1 MVSVKAKV
9 YAKLNLSL
17 DITGK
22 RPDGYHTLSSVMQ
35 SVSLYDT
42 VCISLGKGNKAE
54 LKLTCSN
61 GTICG
66 EDNLAFAAAKKFFKA
81 AGIVPDADIFIEKK
95 IPLAG
100 GLGGGSADAAAVLAI
115 LNSVWGNPL
124 SEQEIFNIAL
134 SLGADVPFCLYGG
147 TKLAEGIGE
156 VLTPLKDMPKCLML
170 IAKKGVKSSTG
181 AMYKALDSAK
191 TLKTSDL
198 DIIKEGLQNQST
210 EQLSKGLY
218 NCFETVCGEDSLS
231 VKAEMLKCGAVY
243 AGLSGAGPSVFGI
256 FKTDEDR
263 DNAERI
269 LRLQGC
275 EVFACTP
282 TNKSFEIL

>member
-22 RPDGYHTLSSVMQ
+22 RPDGYHTLCSVMQ

-42 VCISLGKGNKAE
+42 VVISLKESTKAE

-66 EDNLAFAAAKKFFKA
+66 EDNLAFVAAKRFFEA
-81 AGIVPDADIFIEKK
+81 AGILPDADIYIEKR

-115 LNSVWGNPL
+115 LNSVWDNPL

-134 SLGADVPFCLYGG
+134 SLGADVPLCLYGG

-156 VLTPLKDMPKCLML
+156 ELTPLKNMPSSPML

-181 AMYKALDSAK
+181 AMYKALDSAEA
-191 TLKTSDL
+191 LKTSDL
-198 DIIKEGLQNQST
+198 DIIKEGLQNESV

-218 NCFETVCGEDSLS
+218 NCFETVCGDDSLS
-231 VKAEMLKCGAVY
+231 VKAEMQKLGAVY

-256 FKTDEDR
+256 FKTVEDR
-263 DNAERI
+263 DNAEKV
-269 LRLQGC
+269 LKTKGC

-282 TNKSFEIL
+282 TNKSFEII

>member
-9 YAKLNLSL
+9 YAKINLSL

-42 VCISLGKGNKAE
+42 VIISLKESTKAE

-66 EDNLAFAAAKKFFKA
+66 EDNLAFVAAKRFFEA
-81 AGIVPDADIFIEKK
+81 AGILPDADIYIEKR

-115 LNSVWGNPL
+115 LNSVWDNPL

-156 VLTPLKDMPKCLML
+156 ELTPLKNMPSSPML

-181 AMYKALDSAK
+181 AMYKALDSAEA
-191 TLKTSDL
+191 LKTSDL
-198 DIIKEGLQNQST
+198 DIIKEGLKNESV

-218 NCFETVCGEDSLS
+218 NCFETVCGDDSLS
-231 VKAEMLKCGAVY
+231 VKVEMQKLGAVY

-263 DNAERI
+263 DNAEKV
-269 LRLQGC
+269 LKAKGC

-282 TNKSFEIL
+282 TNKSFEII

>member
-9 YAKLNLSL
+9 YAKINLSL

-42 VCISLGKGNKAE
+42 VIISLKESTKAE

-66 EDNLAFAAAKKFFKA
+66 EDNLAFVAAKRFFEA
-81 AGIVPDADIFIEKK
+81 AGILPDADIYIEKR

-115 LNSVWGNPL
+115 LNSVWDNPL

-156 VLTPLKDMPKCLML
+156 ELTPLKNMPSSPML
-170 IAKKGVKSSTG
+170 IAKKGIKTSTG
-181 AMYKALDSAK
+181 AMYKALDSAEA
-191 TLKTSDL
+191 LKTSDL
-198 DIIKEGLQNQST
+198 DIIKEGLKNESV

-218 NCFETVCGEDSLS
+218 NCFETVCGDDSLS
-231 VKAEMLKCGAVY
+231 VKVEMQKLGAVY

-263 DNAERI
+263 DNAEKV
-269 LRLQGC
+269 LKAKGC

-282 TNKSFEIL
+282 TNKSFEII